1 MGSGS
6 CLGAGDAFCFFSSL
20 FLSVQVNYM
29 TCTDV
34 FVPAPNWSAQSRKE
48 WRWVTDPAQTQEQ
61 KRGRQVRERKRSA
74 DTKTTN
80 WKGEKMSDNSC
91 YLNAAFL
98 NFCFA
103 YFILCFIVCF
113 SMLFNCKKVY
123 KNDTIRDWIFFV
135 KLTGQRETSESIC
148 FFG

>member
-20 FLSVQVNYM
+20 FFSVEVNYM

-34 FVPAPNWSAQSRKE
+34 LVPA
-48 WRWVTDPAQTQEQ
+48 QEQ

-80 WKGEKMSDNSC
+80 WKGEKMSDNSF
-91 YLNAAFL
+91 YRNAAF
-98 NFCFA
+98 
-103 YFILCFIVCF
+103 FIFVLHILFYVLLCVSLC
-113 SMLFNCKKVY
+113 C
-123 KNDTIRDWIFFV
+123 
-135 KLTGQRETSESIC
+135 LTAKSL
-148 FFG
+148 

>member
-1 MGSGS
+1 MLFVFLFS
-6 CLGAGDAFCFFSSL
+6 LFFS
-20 FLSVQVNYM
+20 VEVNYM

-34 FVPAPNWSAQSRKE
+34 LVPAPNWFAQSRKE

-80 WKGEKMSDNSC
+80 WKGEKMSDNSF

-98 NFCFA
+98 FLFCIF
-103 YFILCFIVCF
+103 YFMFYCVFLYV
-113 SMLFNCKKVY
+113 V
-123 KNDTIRDWIFFV
+123 
-135 KLTGQRETSESIC
+135 
-148 FFG
+148 